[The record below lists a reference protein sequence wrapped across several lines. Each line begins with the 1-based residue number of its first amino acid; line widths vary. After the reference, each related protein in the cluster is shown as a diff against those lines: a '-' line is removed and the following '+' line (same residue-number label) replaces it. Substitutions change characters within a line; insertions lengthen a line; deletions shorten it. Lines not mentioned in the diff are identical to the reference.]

1 MLTQITIR
9 NFKTFDE
16 VTVPLGNGF
25 VFVGPNN
32 SGKTSALQA
41 LALWHTGLQKWRERY
56 PDKDNIPARRPGV
69 TVNRVDLI
77 RLPVSE
83 TNLIWL
89 NRKVRLAPN
98 ENIRIELL
106 VEGIND
112 GKLWKCGLEFDYSNP
127 DSFFCRPL
135 RTSNG
140 GNSERMDIPDEAL
153 KLRLAFLPPM
163 SGLATEE
170 ALIQEG
176 RINVLMG
183 QGQTAEV
190 LRNLCYRV
198 YDREDKTDWSTLVE
212 QIRELFGVTLNEP
225 KFLSARGTVVMDYT
239 KKDKKGAKTTL
250 DLSSSGRGM
259 QQVLLLLAYLYD
271 NSRNTVFLLD
281 EPDAHLE
288 ILRQRQVYNLV
299 NDVAERRGSQIISA
313 THSEVLLNQAAQRKA
328 AVAFIG
334 NTPHILADNKES
346 SVLAALKEISFEHY
360 YEAEAKGW
368 ILYLEGETD
377 LRILQ
382 AFAAKLNHPA
392 GQALQNPLVHY
403 IGNDLRRARRH
414 FHSLAEAKND
424 LQGFLLTDRTDKPL
438 KGAAEL
444 QGYKWSQYEIENY
457 LCSRN
462 TILSYVEASYLE
474 DHGLSANDDDL
485 FIESESRN
493 RREKMEAEIEKM
505 QQAFGTMNKPDP
517 FSGDIKASDEFLVPL
532 FENYAEA
539 LEWPPS
545 QALQKKDFYKL
556 VAHIPEEEIDKE
568 VTVVLDKI
576 AETANKA
583 KVFGTE

>member
-1 MLTQITIR
+1 MLTGITIR
-9 NFKTFDE
+9 NFKTFE
-16 VTVPLGNGF
+16 EIAVPLGNGF

-41 LALWHTGLQKWRERY
+41 LALWHTGLQKWQERY
-56 PDKDNIPARRPGV
+56 PDRDNIPSQRPGV

-77 RLPVSE
+77 RLPVPE
-83 TNLIWL
+83 TNLIWF
-89 NRKVRLAPN
+89 NKKVRRGFN

-106 VEGIND
+106 VEGVNN
-112 GKLWKCGLEFDYSNP
+112 GESWRCGLEFDYSNP

-135 RTSNG
+135 RVSSADNPD
-140 GNSERMDIPDEAL
+140 RMDIPDEAL
-153 KLRLAFLPPM
+153 ELRLAFLPPM
-163 SGLATEE
+163 SGLAAEE

-198 YDREDKTDWSTLVE
+198 YEKEEKSDWNMLVE
-212 QIRELFGVTLNEP
+212 QIRELFGVTLNKP
-225 KFLSARGTVVMDYT
+225 KYLSARGTVIMDYAER
-239 KKDKKGAKTTL
+239 DGKTTL

-288 ILRQRQVYNLV
+288 ILRQRQVYDLI
-299 NDVAERRGSQIISA
+299 NDTAEKRGSQIISA

-334 NTPHILADNKES
+334 NKPHILGDNKES
-346 SVLAALKEISFEHY
+346 RVLAALREIGFEYY
-360 YEAEAKGW
+360 YEATAKGW

-382 AFAAKLNHPA
+382 AFAARLAHPA
-392 GQALQNPLVHY
+392 ERALQNPLVHY
-403 IGNDLRRARRH
+403 IGDDLGRARHH

-424 LQGFLLTDRTDKPL
+424 LHGFLLADRMDKPL
-438 KGAAEL
+438 ADAANL
-444 QGYKWSQYEIENY
+444 QEYKWRKHEIENY
-457 LCSRN
+457 LCSRKA
-462 TILSYVEASYLE
+462 ILSWVEARYFEVYNLPT
-474 DHGLSANDDDL
+474 DDNDMVTQ
-485 FIESESRN
+485 SEIRH
-493 RREKMEAEIEKM
+493 RRDKMDAEIKKME
-505 QQAFGTMNKPDP
+505 QAFSTMNRPDP
-517 FSGDIKASDEFLVPL
+517 FSEDVKASDDFLVPL
-532 FENYAEA
+532 FRNFAGA

-556 VAHIPEEEIDKE
+556 VAYIPEEEIDKE
-568 VTVVLDKI
+568 VITVLNKI
-576 AETANKA
+576 DETASNA
-583 KVFGTE
+583 NPYDAE